1 MTPRVL
7 DGLHIVWTIA
17 AKDIG
22 DGLRSRLV
30 FGLVLASIVVLSTPS
45 LLPRMFVQTSWPVA
59 VYAGGDSALLTALEA
74 DPQVSVWRVGSFEEL
89 EALIGSSSPGGGP
102 SVGLVIPDGF
112 DPDRATGEP
121 PALDGYLAW
130 ANRFKTARLQAE
142 VESKLGQALGRPVSV
157 RLEEHLLYPRP
168 DSAAAGILTI
178 SGITIVLAM
187 GITLVPQLLIEEKQ
201 TRTLDALLVSPATAG
216 QIVAGKAVTGLFYT
230 LLAAAVLFAFNWT
243 HVVHWTVALLFVVG
257 CGLFGVAVGLVLGS
271 FFENAQE
278 ITGWLALAIV
288 LLTGAMLVNL
298 LDMALPAFV
307 DALLPWVPSVALAEV
322 YRLAMVQTVPG
333 ARLWANVGVV
343 AAVSA
348 GLYALV
354 IWRLR
359 REDR

>member
-1 MTPRVL
+1 MRIARA
-7 DGLHIVWTIA
+7 LHIVWTVA

-22 DGLRSRLV
+22 DALRSRLV
-30 FGLVLASIVVLSTPS
+30 IGLVLASLVGLSTPR

-59 VYAGGDSALLTALEA
+59 VYARGDSALLAALEA
-74 DPQVSVWRVGSFEEL
+74 DPEVSVWRVGSFEEL
-89 EALIGSSSPGGGP
+89 EALIGSPGLGSGP
-102 SVGLVIPDGF
+102 QVGLVIPAGVDEELAAG
-112 DPDRATGEP
+112 TL

-130 ANRFKTARLQAE
+130 ANRFKADRLQREAE
-142 VESKLGQALGRPVSV
+142 GRLGQALDRVVAIDLAGHVV
-157 RLEEHLLYPRP
+157 YPRP

-178 SGITIVLAM
+178 TGITIVLAM
-187 GITLVPQLLIEEKQ
+187 GLTLVPQLLIEEKQ

-216 QIVAGKAVTGLFYT
+216 QVVAGKAVASFFYV
-230 LLAAAVLFAFNWT
+230 LLTAAVLFVFDWT
-243 HVVHWTVALLFVVG
+243 HVVHWAVALLFVVG

-288 LLTGAMLVNL
+288 LLTGAMLANL
-298 LDMALPAFV
+298 LPLDLPAWV
-307 DALLPWVPSVALAEV
+307 GALLPWVPSVALAEV
-322 YRLAMVQTVPG
+322 YRLALVAVVPG
-333 ARLWANVGVV
+333 AQLWTNLGVV

-354 IWRLR
+354 IWRVR